1 MERFRRRFS
10 ISDPAFRA
18 ACDAVRRLKAA
29 GFEAGLVGGSVR
41 DLLLGHVP
49 ADFDLVT
56 TAVPEQLAKLFPG
69 SRSVGASFGVSL
81 IDAGEFRF
89 EAATAREE
97 RNYLDG
103 RHPELVRYTD
113 SLECDMKRRDFTV
126 NALWYDPVSEEVCDC
141 VGGVTDLERGIL
153 RTVGTP
159 EERFREDYLR
169 MLRAVRFAARLGLE
183 PAPGTRRAISD
194 LAPLAAEL
202 APERIAGELTQML
215 TGPAPDRAM
224 RLLLELGLLRAV
236 LPEVAAL
243 DGVAQPP
250 QFHPEGDVFTH
261 TMLMLHH
268 MVYPDARLA
277 WSVLLHDIAKPL
289 TQMTDETG
297 RIRFFGHEC
306 EGAELAGRLLDRLR
320 FSAADREAVVHAV
333 RNHMRFASVR
343 EMRAAKLR
351 RLLAEPNFSLELEL
365 HRLDCIASHGLLECF
380 VFLLDELAERRRRG
394 EKTALPERWV
404 TGKSLISAGCRPGPE
419 FGPLLEL
426 IYDRQLAGEFADPA
440 EALAAAV
447 AGWNRR
453 HDDNEKRRP

>member
-1 MERFRRRFS
+1 
-10 ISDPAFRA
+10 
-18 ACDAVRRLKAA
+18 
-29 GFEAGLVGGSVR
+29 
-41 DLLLGHVP
+41 
-49 ADFDLVT
+49 
-56 TAVPEQLAKLFPG
+56 
-69 SRSVGASFGVSL
+69 
-81 IDAGEFRF
+81 
-89 EAATAREE
+89 
-97 RNYLDG
+97 
-103 RHPELVRYTD
+103 
-113 SLECDMKRRDFTV
+113 
-126 NALWYDPVSEEVCDC
+126 
-141 VGGVTDLERGIL
+141 
-153 RTVGTP
+153 
-159 EERFREDYLR
+159 
-169 MLRAVRFAARLGLE
+169 
-183 PAPGTRRAISD
+183 
-194 LAPLAAEL
+194 
-202 APERIAGELTQML
+202 ML

>member
-113 SLECDMKRRDFTV
+113 SLEYDMKRRDFTV

-153 RTVGTP
+153 RTVGAP

-202 APERIAGELTQML
+202 APERIAGSS
-215 TGPAPDRAM
+215 P
-224 RLLLELGLLRAV
+224 
-236 LPEVAAL
+236 
-243 DGVAQPP
+243 
-250 QFHPEGDVFTH
+250 
-261 TMLMLHH
+261 
-268 MVYPDARLA
+268 
-277 WSVLLHDIAKPL
+277 
-289 TQMTDETG
+289 
-297 RIRFFGHEC
+297 
-306 EGAELAGRLLDRLR
+306 
-320 FSAADREAVVHAV
+320 
-333 RNHMRFASVR
+333 
-343 EMRAAKLR
+343 
-351 RLLAEPNFSLELEL
+351 
-365 HRLDCIASHGLLECF
+365 
-380 VFLLDELAERRRRG
+380 
-394 EKTALPERWV
+394 
-404 TGKSLISAGCRPGPE
+404 GC
-419 FGPLLEL
+419 
-426 IYDRQLAGEFADPA
+426 
-440 EALAAAV
+440 
-447 AGWNRR
+447 
-453 HDDNEKRRP
+453 

>member
-103 RHPELVRYTD
+103 RHPELIRYTD
-113 SLECDMKRRDFTV
+113 SLECDMVRRDFTI
-126 NALWYDPVSEEVCDC
+126 NALWYDPVAEVVCDC
-141 VGGVTDLERGIL
+141 VGGVADLERGIL
-153 RTVGTP
+153 RTVGAP

-169 MLRAVRFAARLGLE
+169 MLRAVRFAARLGFVL
-183 PAPGTRRAISD
+183 APGTRRAIAD

-202 APERIAGELTQML
+202 APERIAGELTRML

-224 RLLLELGLLRAV
+224 RMLLELGLLRAV
-236 LPEVAAL
+236 LPEAADL
-243 DGVAQPP
+243 DGVEQPP

-261 TMLMLHH
+261 TMEMLRH
-268 MVYPDARLA
+268 MVHPDPPLA

-289 TQMTDETG
+289 TQTVDETG
-297 RIRFFGHEC
+297 RIRFFGHE
-306 EGAELAGRLLDRLR
+306 EAGALLAGRILDRLR
-320 FSAADREAVVHAV
+320 FPTAFRESVVQAV
-333 RNHMRFASVR
+333 RNHMRFAAVR
-343 EMRAAKLR
+343 EMRTAKLR

-365 HRLDCIASHGLLECF
+365 HRLDCIACHGFLECF

-394 EKTALPERWV
+394 EEAALPERWV
-404 TGKSLISAGCRPGPE
+404 TGKHLIAAGCRPGPQ
-419 FGPLLEL
+419 FGPLLEQV
-426 IYDRQLAGEFADPA
+426 YDRQLAGEFADPA
-440 EALAAAV
+440 AALAAAL
-447 AGWNRR
+447 AEWRNLP
-453 HDDNEKRRP
+453 HA

>member
-103 RHPELVRYTD
+103 RHPELIRYTD
-113 SLECDMKRRDFTV
+113 SLECDMVRRDFTI
-126 NALWYDPVSEEVCDC
+126 NALWYDPVAEVVCDC
-141 VGGVTDLERGIL
+141 VGGVADLERGIL
-153 RTVGTP
+153 RTVGAP

-169 MLRAVRFAARLGLE
+169 MLRAVRFAARLGFVL
-183 PAPGTRRAISD
+183 APGTRRAIAD

-202 APERIAGELTQML
+202 APERIAGELTRML

-224 RLLLELGLLRAV
+224 RMLLELGLLRAV
-236 LPEVAAL
+236 LPEAADL
-243 DGVAQPP
+243 DGVEQPP

-261 TMLMLHH
+261 TMEMLRH
-268 MVYPDARLA
+268 MVHPDPPLA

-289 TQMTDETG
+289 TQTVDETG
-297 RIRFFGHEC
+297 RIRFFGHE
-306 EGAELAGRLLDRLR
+306 EAGALLAGRILDRLR
-320 FSAADREAVVHAV
+320 FPTAFRESVVQAV
-333 RNHMRFASVR
+333 RNHMRFAAVR
-343 EMRAAKLR
+343 EMRTAKLR
-351 RLLAEPNFSLELEL
+351 RLLADPNFALELEL
-365 HRLDCIASHGLLECF
+365 HRLDCIACHGFLECF

-394 EKTALPERWV
+394 EEAALPERWV
-404 TGKSLISAGCRPGPE
+404 TGKHLIAAGCRPGPQ
-419 FGPLLEL
+419 FGPLLEQV
-426 IYDRQLAGEFADPA
+426 YDRQLAGEFADPA
-440 EALAAAV
+440 AALAAAL
-447 AGWNRR
+447 AEWRNLP
-453 HDDNEKRRP
+453 HA